1 MLASVTDPDLLL
13 ADQMVEFYADP
24 LGFVLFAFPWG
35 SGDLANAPHNRPDQW
50 QETSLVEIG
59 NAVKERSFDGTS
71 PVEAIRVAT
80 ASGHGIGKST
90 LTAWLIL
97 WLMSTRPHC
106 KGVVTANTSSQ
117 LETKTWAE
125 LAKWTKRCITSHWF
139 KLSTGKMSMRIAH
152 RDHPET
158 WRCDAQTCREEN
170 SEAFAGLHA
179 ANSTPFYIFDEASAV
194 PDVIWDVAEGGM
206 TDGEP
211 MWFAF
216 GNPTRNS
223 GRFRECFGK
232 FRHRWITKQIDSR
245 TAALPNKEQIK
256 QWIADY
262 GEDSDFVRVR
272 VRGVFPR
279 AGSMQLIPSD
289 IVMEAAQRDP
299 YTTIYD
305 PLVMGVD
312 VARFG
317 EDQSVILCRRG
328 RDARMHLERYRGL
341 DTMQLAARVAACIAQ
356 QKPDAVFIDETGV
369 GGGVVDR
376 LRQLGHTVWGV
387 NFGAAADAHVDGELV
402 ANKRAEMW
410 VKMRGWLKEGGA
422 IPNEPDLISD
432 LIAVEYGY
440 RDNGEIILEKK
451 DDMRKRGLASPDL
464 ADALALTFAHPVA
477 ARQMAGPSLQRAP
490 KVKTEWNP
498 YDNL

>member
-1 MLASVTDPDLLL
+1 MLAAAEKNPDTQL
-13 ADQMVEFYADP
+13 ADHMVRFYADP
-24 LGFVLFAFPWG
+24 LGFVLFAFEWNI
-35 SGDLANAPHNRPDQW
+35 GDLEGHDGPDEW
-50 QETSLVEIG
+50 QTQTLREIG
-59 NAVKERSFDGTS
+59 EAVDGRGFNGVD
-71 PVEAIRVAT
+71 PVDALRFAT
-80 ASGHGIGKST
+80 ASGHGIGKSA

-97 WLMSTRPHC
+97 WLMSTRPFC

-125 LAKWTKRCITSHWF
+125 LAKWAKRCITGHWF
-139 KLSTGKMSMRIAH
+139 KVSTGKMSMRIAH
-152 RDHPET
+152 KEHPET

-194 PDVIWDVAEGGM
+194 PDAIWEVAEGGL

-223 GRFRECFGK
+223 GRFRECFGR

-245 TAALPNKEQIK
+245 NARLPNKEQIR
-256 QWIADY
+256 QWISDY

-279 AGSMQLIPSD
+279 AGSMQLIGSD
-289 IVMEAAQRDP
+289 IVEEATERDP
-299 YTTIYD
+299 HTSVYD
-305 PLVMGVD
+305 PLVLGVD

-317 EDQSVILCRRG
+317 EDQSVILGRRG
-328 RDARMHLERYRGL
+328 RDARMFLERHRGM
-341 DTMQLAARVAACIAQ
+341 DTMQLAARVAAVIGQ
-356 QKPDAVFIDETGV
+356 LSPDAVFIDETGV
-369 GGGVVDR
+369 GGGVIDR
-376 LRQLGHTVWGV
+376 LRQLGHTVIGV
-387 NFGAAADAHVDGELV
+387 NFGSKADNVADGERA

-410 VKMRGWLKEGGA
+410 LQMRAWLKGGGA
-422 IPNEPDLISD
+422 IPNDPDLVAD
-432 LIAVEYGY
+432 LTSLEYGY
-440 RDNGEIILEKK
+440 NVHNEIILEKK

-464 ADALALTFAHPVA
+464 GDSLALTFAHPVA
-477 ARQMAGPSLQRAP
+477 TKRDSGLKAMRP
-490 KVKTEWNP
+490 VKSDWNP
-498 YDNL
+498 FDI